1 MVHLYAHWPGICK
14 YLILSLFAYPSNSSL
29 PLSLSVSLHTNCTS
43 HLSLSDFACGYL
55 CMRIL
60 PSTALSVTNTH
71 TDTLSGNLSPHR
83 PLPIGFCARARKSI
97 SNAFFCTLLLLLL
110 LCRSRRQA
118 LKAAK
123 KKTKK
128 QRISDLVLGISIYNL
143 VLHHV
148 VLSSF
153 CRSLFALCCSRCCC
167 GCYCCVPFSF
177 TLLLQF
183 HRLRLCWCAAYSLPA
198 IKFTHTHTHYHD
210 HAQVCVSFLH
220 TFLISQFA
228 LFALSVLHRRT
239 VVNDLLLL
247 NAN

>member
-1 MVHLYAHWPGICK
+1 M
-14 YLILSLFAYPSNSSL
+14 SQ
-29 PLSLSVSLHTNCTS
+29 
-43 HLSLSDFACGYL
+43 
-55 CMRIL
+55 
-60 PSTALSVTNTH
+60 TH
-71 TDTLSGNLSPHR
+71 TRTHCRATSVRTAPCLLA
-83 PLPIGFCARARKSI
+83 FARARVKVSQTL
-97 SNAFFCTLLLLLL
+97 FFCTLLLLLL

-123 KKTKK
+123 KKKNNKK

-198 IKFTHTHTHYHD
+198 IKFTRTHTHTITTMHKYAWVFCIHFW
-210 HAQVCVSFLH
+210 FLSLP
-220 TFLISQFA
+220 FLRS
-228 LFALSVLHRRT
+228 LSST
-239 VVNDLLLL
+239 S
-247 NAN
+247 APW

>member
-1 MVHLYAHWPGICK
+1 
-14 YLILSLFAYPSNSSL
+14 
-29 PLSLSVSLHTNCTS
+29 
-43 HLSLSDFACGYL
+43 
-55 CMRIL
+55 MRIL

-71 TDTLSGNLSPHR
+71 TDTLSGNLSLHR

-97 SNAFFCTLLLLLL
+97 SNAFFCTLILLL

-118 LKAAK
+118 LKQQK
-123 KKTKK
+123 KKTATKK

-183 HRLRLCWCAAYSLPA
+183 HRMCLCWCAAYSCPQSNSLA
-198 IKFTHTHTHYHD
+198 HTHTITTMHKYAWVFCIHFW
-210 HAQVCVSFLH
+210 FLSLP
-220 TFLISQFA
+220 FLRS
-228 LFALSVLHRRT
+228 LSST
-239 VVNDLLLL
+239 D
-247 NAN
+247 APW

>member
-1 MVHLYAHWPGICK
+1 MVHLYAHLPGICK
-14 YLILSLFAYPSNSSL
+14 CLILSLFAYPSNSSFF
-29 PLSLSVSLHTNCTS
+29 LSISLHTNCTS
-43 HLSLSDFACGYL
+43 HLSLQLRLWIPLYAHLAQHRPKCH
-55 CMRIL
+55 
-60 PSTALSVTNTH
+60 TH

-97 SNAFFCTLLLLLL
+97 SNAFFAHFC
-110 LCRSRRQA
+110 CCFCCVAVDVRR
-118 LKAAK
+118 LKQQK
-123 KKTKK
+123 KNNKK

-153 CRSLFALCCSRCCC
+153 CRSLFALCCSRCFC

-198 IKFTHTHTHYHD
+198 IKFTRTHTH
-210 HAQVCVSFLH
+210 AH
-220 TFLISQFA
+220 TITIMHKYA
-228 LFALSVLHRRT
+228 
-239 VVNDLLLL
+239 
-247 NAN
+247 